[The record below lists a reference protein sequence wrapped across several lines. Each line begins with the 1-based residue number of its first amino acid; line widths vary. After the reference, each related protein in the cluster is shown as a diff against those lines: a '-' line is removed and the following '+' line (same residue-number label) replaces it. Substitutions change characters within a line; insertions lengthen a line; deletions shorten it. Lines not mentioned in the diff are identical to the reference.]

1 MDHLEARKLLSAQF
15 SQSLAESGVEVTA
28 IPRDQLQAVVDAL
41 ADGVFAVLDGIEDEA
56 VGPEHPPAAGPV
68 GADPAA
74 DLTAEDGAE
83 ETLLWRGR
91 PYLTIGIRY
100 ELTSQRLRV
109 VRGILG
115 RRLEEIELVR
125 VRDTKIKQHAG
136 ERALNVG
143 DITVYSTDPTT
154 PEIVLNN
161 VRHANDVRELIRKT
175 TMAEKNRRGLYYR
188 EDL

>member
-1 MDHLEARKLLSAQF
+1 MEHNEARTIMTAQF
-15 SQSLAESGVEVTA
+15 YESLSESGVAVTA
-28 IPRDQLQAVVDAL
+28 IPQDQLQAVVDAL

-56 VGPEHPPAAGPV
+56 VGPEHPPAGAV

-74 DLTAEDGAE
+74 DLTAMDGAE

-91 PYLTIGIRY
+91 PYLTIGTRY
-100 ELTSQRLRV
+100 ELTTQRLRV

-125 VRDTKIKQHAG
+125 VRDTKISQHAG